1 MASTHT
7 TPPVKVFID
16 SSVLIAAAISLR
28 GSARELLNAGILGNY
43 QIVLSQLVLTESERN
58 IVRKAPAA
66 LPLFQFFAE
75 TLAPGI
81 VRPSREHVL
90 AVAQVVE
97 VKDAPIVAGAM
108 EAGAIYL
115 ATYDQQHLLRCAER
129 IRAAFGIIVATPAD
143 IIRLTAGEM
152 GRQ

>member
-16 SSVLIAAAISLR
+16 SSVLIAAASSLR

-81 VRPSREHVL
+81 VRPSRERVL

-108 EAGAIYL
+108 EAEAIYL
-115 ATYDQQHLLRCAER
+115 ATYDQQHLLRCSER
-129 IRAAFGIIVATPAD
+129 IRVAFGIIVATPAD
-143 IIRLTAGEM
+143 IIRLTTEDSA
-152 GRQ
+152 RQ